1 MPLERR
7 DVEASLERKGFVPS
21 DGDHRFFTYHTV
33 AGRKTSVWTK
43 TSLGT
48 AHKTL
53 GDDLVSKM
61 SKQCGLTTKQFKELI
76 ACPLTRDKM
85 ELILLDSGRIA

>member
-7 DVEASLERKGFVPS
+7 DVEASLERKGFVLS

-85 ELILLDSGRIA
+85 ELIFLDSGRIA